1 MKTKKIFNNSVLT
14 ITLAIFSYG
23 CNPAKEATAPLINN
37 ITADSDAA
45 DNAKALLAGS
55 GTVFDDSDEAF
66 GHPNPKLSFEN
77 KAKFLVGDS
86 LFDQKWLVAPS
97 ATTGR
102 DGLGPFFN
110 AQSCAACHFSD
121 GRGRPPKDDEKME
134 SLLLRVSVPGKSEHN
149 EPVGSHIYGGQLQG
163 SSIPGFKPEIDVKI
177 TYEDIKGQFS
187 DGENYTLKKPVYN
200 ITPNYG
206 PLETG
211 YMISPRVANQMGGLG
226 LLEDIPENDI
236 IARADPD
243 DKDNDGISGRP
254 NYVWDVENKKIAM
267 GRFGWKANQ
276 PSLRQQVAGAF
287 SGDIGIT
294 SSIFPDEGFTDSELK
309 SFKKADTGSG
319 GNPELTDKNLE
330 RVTLY
335 SGNLAVAA
343 RRNLKD
349 PDVISG
355 ERLFSQLSCNK
366 CHVAGIQSQGE
377 TIHPYTDLLLHD
389 MGENLSDNRP
399 DFLADGKEWRT
410 PPLWGIG
417 LFSTVNGHSNYM
429 HDGRAN
435 NLKEAVLWHGG
446 EAAKSTEQFKN
457 LSKNERNALI
467 KFLDSL

>member
-1 MKTKKIFNNSVLT
+1 
-14 ITLAIFSYG
+14 
-23 CNPAKEATAPLINN
+23 
-37 ITADSDAA
+37 
-45 DNAKALLAGS
+45 
-55 GTVFDDSDEAF
+55 
-66 GHPNPKLSFEN
+66 
-77 KAKFLVGDS
+77 
-86 LFDQKWLVAPS
+86 
-97 ATTGR
+97 
-102 DGLGPFFN
+102 
-110 AQSCAACHFSD
+110 
-121 GRGRPPKDDEKME
+121 
-134 SLLLRVSVPGKSEHN
+134 
-149 EPVGSHIYGGQLQG
+149 
-163 SSIPGFKPEIDVKI
+163 
-177 TYEDIKGQFS
+177 
-187 DGENYTLKKPVYN
+187 
-200 ITPNYG
+200 
-206 PLETG
+206 
-211 YMISPRVANQMGGLG
+211 
-226 LLEDIPENDI
+226 
-236 IARADPD
+236 
-243 DKDNDGISGRP
+243 
-254 NYVWDVENKKIAM
+254 
-267 GRFGWKANQ
+267 
-276 PSLRQQVAGAF
+276 VAGAF

-467 KFLDSL
+467 VQVIFY